1 MKVESKVPSFK
12 TLVKELAVDNRVNE
26 LEKCIVLFQMGT
38 YVGLDIYSDLEAM
51 YPNQCNVNKSIKF
64 LQDNASFIDY

>member
-1 MKVESKVPSFK
+1 MKIESKVPNFK
-12 TLVKELAVDNRVNE
+12 VLVKELASDDRVNE

-51 YPNQCNVNKSIKF
+51 YPNQCNVDKSVKF
-64 LQDNASFIDY
+64 LEDNASFIDY